1 MSMEVNRERI
11 VNSSG
16 PEKCGSNFA
25 SIFVRLDLPFD
36 ILSTSL
42 KLILGERHRTALI
55 IRQHWFSLWYGAVRQ
70 QSVIGDND
78 GPYPYR
84 LIA

>member
-11 VNSSG
+11 NKSSG
-16 PEKCGSNFA
+16 PERCGSNFA
-25 SIFVRLDLPFD
+25 SIFFRLVLPFD

-42 KLILGERHRTALI
+42 KLTLGERHITALI
-55 IRQHWFSLWYGAVRQ
+55 ISQHWFSLWHDAVRQ

-78 GPYPYR
+78 GTYPYR
-84 LIA
+84 QIA